1 MNHVRILSVLLASV
15 IFSQCGTR
23 NKITY
28 NIPADYPKEKRK
40 ELLAA
45 LDKGRVLYKENCSEC
60 HGIYSPG
67 KPNVANF
74 TNTQLDNYSAR
85 FVTRD
90 RRNHMAA
97 IKMSPEQL
105 NQVIAFLK
113 YKRTKT
119 QDSTAAPQ
127 VKQ

>member
-1 MNHVRILSVLLASV
+1 MRYALTLSVLLSC
-15 IFSQCGTR
+15 IFFLQCGTR

-28 NIPADYPKEKRK
+28 NIPPDYPKEKRK

-45 LDKGRVLYKENCSEC
+45 LNKGKVLYKDNCSEC
-60 HGIYSPG
+60 HGIFSPG
-67 KPNVANF
+67 KPHVANF

-113 YKRTKT
+113 YKRPKT
-119 QDSTAAPQ
+119 QDSTLAPQ